1 MKTREIKPFFWIV
14 AILCSLALIG
24 LGASSAVAQE
34 SDVDNDGNPL
44 ASEELPEILGDGTV
58 ETFEGEEVPPPVE
71 GDESFG
77 RSTQATFIP
86 AWLCDPAYS
95 SDVWTSNSLLQRYNT
110 SGNGVWYCPVNLPSG
125 ARVSQVAYYY
135 YDNSTFNINLQFGR
149 MNSQSSKS
157 TYFNYSPPVSGG
169 YFTTFWNTSQTIS
182 NASGWY
188 WACFDLPTSAGSNAR
203 FWGIRILW
211 NRQIRTGLPNPF
223 SDIFDQSIDFQ
234 NSIKALA
241 ASGITVGFPD
251 GTFRP
256 NNFVTRGQF
265 AAFFARAL
273 GLYWAYSSGY

>member
-1 MKTREIKPFFWIV
+1 MITREKSPYFRIIV
-14 AILCSLALIG
+14 LLCAIALIG
-24 LGASSAVAQE
+24 LGGSPAFAEDFQPE
-34 SDVDNDGNPL
+34 T
-44 ASEELPEILGDGTV
+44 PEILDGGTV
-58 ETFEGEEVPPPVE
+58 ENFEGEEVPPPVE

-86 AWLCDPAYS
+86 AWLCDPYQS
-95 SDVWTSNSLLQRYNT
+95 GEVWTTYSYLQRYST
-110 SGNGVWYCPVNLPSG
+110 SGNGQWYCPVNLPSG
-125 ARVSQVAYYY
+125 ARVTQLTYYY
-135 YDNSTFNINLQFGR
+135 YDNDTSNLNLRFGR
-149 MNSQSSKS
+149 MNGQTSMS

-169 YFTTFWNTSQTIS
+169 YWTTTWNTSQTIA

-188 WACFDLPTSAGSNAR
+188 WALFDLYAPAGSNHR

-211 NRQIRTGLPNPF
+211 NRQIRTGLPKPF

-256 NNFVTRGQF
+256 NNYVTRGQF